1 MPYLAKRKKRK
12 NKREIKMNSFDKDLA
27 AGVSVEISI
36 LNKIQSKYPMAVRL
50 EGKIKP
56 YDIYVPE
63 TNIYIEI
70 KSDKKS
76 LETGNIVV
84 EVEMFNKPSGLNS
97 TKSDIW
103 IFYTGREYICIKPN
117 RIWEC
122 LSRNM
127 LSPVEFIGNGDSQP
141 KKAYLIKK
149 ELLKKYAIKGAI

>member
-1 MPYLAKRKKRK
+1 
-12 NKREIKMNSFDKDLA
+12 MNSFSKDLA

-36 LNKIQSKYPMAVRL
+36 LNKIQSKYPKAVRL

-103 IFYTGREYICIKPN
+103 IFYTGREYICIKPS

-127 LSPVEFIGNGDSQP
+127 LSPVEFVGNGDSQP

-149 ELLKKYAIKGAI
+149 ELLKKYAIKGAIKRCR